1 MKKNIVLS
9 VIAAMLAISAKAQQ
23 KIFDPTLDP
32 EVKINRINQ
41 PSSPT
46 YDTSNIS
53 FHPTYMWYPGQ
64 LAAYRQQWLREQSQ
78 ARCMDVGYV
87 GKFNP
92 VQEVTWFKVHVVA
105 KEATT
110 LDYASAG
117 SQSVEI
123 TDNSKA
129 FAGQLSKGKHE
140 LVFKVTTKKQLPA
153 LFINNNPQLSIVN
166 CQSSLDGKTW
176 MPVETDSRYTNPN
189 VNPNTRINNEAVIQP
204 KNIIPLKNARL
215 GDNPPSSLSGTA
227 NAKDVGILSR
237 FGSII
242 YDFWYDEVGTIE
254 IEASGEGKLHFTVG
268 ESVEEV
274 MNEDTKK
281 FEQRPIEDVA
291 LAGQKQMIRLPER
304 ALRYLKIT
312 ADDNCI
318 LHSVKFRAMMWPI
331 EEMLMTFESSDQAL
345 NDLFNAGVATLHTS
359 MHDFNLDGIKRDF
372 LPWSMDAVASML
384 GMNLLMGDRQVGRNN
399 ISICLMPPSPKE
411 SDWGIVDYPLHA
423 LIALK
428 QDYLRYGDL
437 STYKM
442 FKDRIDQQ
450 MDFYMSVQDENG
462 FIHAAKPSSG
472 FIPGWSRDNGPDDYG
487 VACYP
492 QIMLYMNFRIAAY
505 FSKLLKENA
514 KVKIYENKA
523 DQLQNNIIEHFW
535 STEEKAFMNGYRED
549 GSLDKRISHH
559 AQYWSVLAGLY
570 PERLYDYLYE
580 TVIPSIPRYKDN
592 ISYEKGYEA
601 LAYIKAR
608 RTKEFMQLLD
618 EVWGDWLRQGYSRFP
633 ENFMVNADVTKQLM
647 FYGRSFGLSLCHG
660 ANGAPPVVLAAY
672 GIFGFSQSDKK
683 LNEYTLTPDLLH
695 LDWVKGRIPVKEGFI
710 YISLNKNGH
719 NEVEI
724 PAGCQ
729 VTVNYGGKTQVL
741 KKAGKYSF

>member
-1 MKKNIVLS
+1 MLRTKSCRVL
-9 VIAAMLAISAKAQQ
+9 VCWVALAALCLCASAQ
-23 KIFDPTLDP
+23 KVFDPTLDP
-32 EVKINRINQ
+32 EVKVL
-41 PSSPT
+41 PSGSHE
-46 YDTSNIS
+46 SWKGS
-53 FHPTYMWYPGQ
+53 AYMWYPGQ
-64 LAAYRQQWLREQSQ
+64 LAAYRQQWLREQSK

-92 VQEVTWFKVHVVA
+92 MQEVTWFKVQLVA
-105 KEATT
+105 KDSTPLE
-110 LDYASAG
+110 YAAAG
-117 SQSVEI
+117 SQGVEI
-123 TDNSKA
+123 TDNGKP
-129 FAGQLSKGKHE
+129 FTGQLSKGKHE
-140 LVFKVTTKKQLPA
+140 LVFTVTTRNQLPA
-153 LFINNNPQLSIVN
+153 LMVQHSSQFSIVS

-176 MPVETDSRYTNPN
+176 MPVETDSRYNNPEVNPN
-189 VNPNTRINNEAVIQP
+189 VRINNEVMLLP
-204 KNIIPLKNARL
+204 KDIIPLKNV
-215 GDNPPSSLSGTA
+215 
-227 NAKDVGILSR
+227 KDKTQLHHN
-237 FGSII
+237 GSII

-254 IEASGEGKLHFTVG
+254 VEASGSGKLHFTVG
-268 ESVEEV
+268 ESIEEV

-281 FEQRPIEDVA
+281 FEQQPIADVA
-291 LAGQKQMIRLPER
+291 LTGGRQTITLPER

-312 ADDNCI
+312 AAEACT
-318 LHSVKFRAMMWPI
+318 LHSVKFRAMMWPVQ
-331 EEMLMTFESSDQAL
+331 EMLMTFESSDQSL

-372 LPWSMDAVASML
+372 LPWSMDAVASMY

-399 ISICLMPPSPKE
+399 ISICLMHPSPKQ

-423 LIALK
+423 LIALQ

-492 QIMLYMNFRIAAY
+492 QIMLYQNFRIAAY
-505 FSKLLKENA
+505 FSKLLKENN
-514 KVKIYENKA
+514 KVKIYTNKA
-523 DQLQNNIIEHFW
+523 NQLEKNIIEHFW
-535 STEEKAFMNGYRED
+535 STEEKAFVNGYRED

-559 AQYWSVLAGLY
+559 AQYWAVLAGLY
-570 PERLYDYLYE
+570 PERLYDYLFE
-580 TVIPSIPRYKDN
+580 TVIPSIPNYNEN

-601 LAYIKAR
+601 LAYIKAG
-608 RTKEFMQLLD
+608 RTEEFMQLLD

-633 ENFMVNADVTKQLM
+633 ENFMVNADVSKQLM

-672 GIFGFSQSDKK
+672 GIFGFSQSVANI
-683 LNEYTLTPDLLH
+683 NEYILSPNLLH

-710 YISLNKNGH
+710 SISMNKDGR

-724 PAGCQ
+724 PAGCK
-729 VTVNYGGKTQVL
+729 VTVNFAGKTQVL
-741 KKAGKYSF
+741 KKAGKFSF

>member
-1 MKKNIVLS
+1 MDNCKKYIGALLLS
-9 VIAAMLAISAKAQQ
+9 LMAVPMLSQQ
-23 KIFDPTLDP
+23 KIYDPTLDP
-32 EVKINRINQ
+32 EVKVL
-41 PSSPT
+41 PSVSHE
-46 YDTSNIS
+46 SWENAA
-53 FHPTYMWYPGQ
+53 YMWYPGQ

-92 VQEVTWFKVHVVA
+92 MQEVAWFKVQVVA
-105 KEATT
+105 KEITK
-110 LDYASAG
+110 LDYAAAG

-123 TDNSKA
+123 NDNGKT
-129 FAGQLSKGKHE
+129 FAGELSKGKHE
-140 LVFKVTTKKQLPA
+140 LVFKVTTKNQLPA
-153 LFINNNPQLSIVN
+153 LIINNNRQLSVVN

-176 MPVETDSRYTNPN
+176 MPVETDSRYNHSEE
-189 VNPNTRINNEAVIQP
+189 NPNTRINKEVVILP
-204 KNIIPLKNARL
+204 KDIIPLKNAKL
-215 GDNPPSSLSGTA
+215 QNNSQLSNV
-227 NAKDVGILSR
+227 NAQLNR

-254 IEASGEGKLHFTVG
+254 IEASGSGKLHFTVG

-274 MNEDTKK
+274 MNEDMKK

-291 LAGQKQMIRLPER
+291 LTGQRQTIRLPER
-304 ALRYLKIT
+304 ALRYVKISASEPT
-312 ADDNCI
+312 TIHA
-318 LHSVKFRAMMWPI
+318 VRFVAMMWPV
-331 EEMLMTFESSDQAL
+331 EEMLMSFESSDQAL

-384 GMNLLMGDRQVGRNN
+384 GMNLLMGDRQVARNN
-399 ISICLMPPSPKE
+399 ISICLMPPSPKQ

-423 LIALK
+423 LVALK

-450 MDFYMSVQDENG
+450 MNFYMSVQDENG

-505 FSKLLKENA
+505 FSKMLKEND
-514 KVKIYENKA
+514 KVKVYTNKA
-523 DQLQNNIIEHFW
+523 NQLEKNIIEHFW

-601 LAYIKAR
+601 LAYIKAG
-608 RTKEFMQLLD
+608 RTEEFSQLLN

-672 GIFGFSQSDKK
+672 GIFGFSQSDVRI
-683 LNEYTLTPDLLH
+683 NEYTLTPNLLH

-710 YISLNKNGH
+710 SISLNKNGEC
-719 NEVEI
+719 EVEI

-729 VTVNYGGKTQVL
+729 VTISYAGKTQVL
-741 KKAGKYSF
+741 KKVGKYSL